1 MAMDNVAAKPDSI
14 HQGAYPAGKYPIL
27 LAYGFRPFFILLPI
41 YLIVSIVLWG
51 LMWGGVLNL
60 VFTAAPMEWH
70 IYEMVFGLGAAGMAG
85 FLLTALPEFFEGEKP
100 LVGQPL
106 LWLVLLWLAGRVSFW
121 LLDWL
126 GVYPAAITHLALMLW
141 LAVLVYRPI
150 LIDPLRR
157 HWGLLWAVL
166 LLTGL
171 QAWFFA
177 AKLGWVATDALA
189 ILKLA
194 TGAFMILI
202 LLVVRRVNTG
212 VINELF
218 EQWRVDDVFLA
229 RPPRYHLAVFMVA
242 LFAVVEFTLPGN
254 ALLGWLGLACAA
266 ALLNLLNDYLDTDTH
281 ILLRHP
287 VWALGCIPLLMAV
300 GYALM
305 GLDYLYDGLYGINHF
320 RHFLTTG
327 ALGLAYLLVLMI
339 VALEHTGRVQAHN
352 HWLTLAVLL
361 VCGAALLRGLIP
373 FAPQYTQAAYLW
385 SALLWAGAFGV
396 FLWQY
401 APLLWQPRADGVPG

>member
-1 MAMDNVAAKPDSI
+1 MAMDKVVAKLESE
-14 HQGAYPAGKYPIL
+14 HGGAYPPGQYPVL
-27 LAYGFRPFFILLPI
+27 LAYAFRPFFLLLPI
-41 YLIVSIVLWG
+41 YLIVSVLLWG
-51 LMWGGVLNL
+51 LLWGGVVNL
-60 VFTAAPMEWH
+60 VFTGAPLEWH

-85 FLLTALPEFFEGEKP
+85 FLLTALPEFFEGEQP
-100 LVGQPL
+100 LVGKPL
-106 LWLVLLWLAGRVSFW
+106 LALVLLWLAGRVSFW
-121 LLDWL
+121 LTDWL
-126 GVYPAAITHLALMLW
+126 GVYPAALTHLALMLW
-141 LAVLVYRPI
+141 LALLIYRPI
-150 LIDPLRR
+150 LADPLRR
-157 HWGLLWAVL
+157 HWGLLWLVL

-177 AKLGWVATDALA
+177 AKLGWVASDALA
-189 ILKLA
+189 ILKLS
-194 TGAFMILI
+194 TGAFMILV

-229 RPPRYHLAVFMVA
+229 RPPRYHLAVFMVG
-242 LFAVVEFTLPGN
+242 LFGVVEFVLPGN

-266 ALLNLLNDYLDTDTH
+266 ALLNLLNDYLETDTR

-287 VWALGCIPLLMAV
+287 VWALACIPLLMAA

-305 GLDYLYDGLYGINHF
+305 GVDYLHEGWYGVNHF

-339 VALEHTGRVQAHN
+339 VVLEHTGRVQAHN
-352 HWLTLAVLL
+352 HWLGVAVLL
-361 VCGAALLRGLIP
+361 VVVATLLRGLIP
-373 FAPQYTQAAYLW
+373 FAPQFMQAVYLG

-401 APLLWQPRADGVPG
+401 APLLWQPRADGLPG